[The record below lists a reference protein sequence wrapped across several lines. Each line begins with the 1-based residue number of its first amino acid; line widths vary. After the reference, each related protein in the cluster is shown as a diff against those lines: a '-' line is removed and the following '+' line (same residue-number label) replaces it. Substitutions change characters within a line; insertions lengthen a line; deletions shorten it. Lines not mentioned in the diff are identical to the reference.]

1 MNELIKETITLTQ
14 CLGKENTQV
23 LLEGDI
29 IVSDAKP
36 DMSVI
41 LKTDAKAQID
51 RLDVTTD
58 RIGFSGKLGIKV
70 LYLARGADKPIHS
83 MSVAMPIDD
92 FIHMEGVARDM
103 WVDISANISNFLSR
117 IRRVLICEETLSTEA
132 YSPLSMSVS
141 KATT

>member
-1 MNELIKETITLTQ
+1 MNDLIKETITLTQ

-41 LKTDAKAQID
+41 LKTDAKTQID

-58 RIGFSGKLGIKV
+58 RIGFAGKLNIKV

-92 FIHMEGVARDM
+92 FVHMEGVA
-103 WVDISANISNFLSR
+103 
-117 IRRVLICEETLSTEA
+117 
-132 YSPLSMSVS
+132 
-141 KATT
+141 